1 MRPVIRPGILHRV
14 LVAQSLSHGSFRLN
28 RVVFGSV
35 GWCVRGKEFAG
46 LIVLVLTV
54 RMLKAAYALS
64 RQVDRLSGKLIGY
77 DVPKMRQVYLGR
89 NKCC

>member
-1 MRPVIRPGILHRV
+1 MRPVILHRV

-54 RMLKAAYALS
+54 RILKAAYALS
-64 RQVDRLSGKLIGY
+64 RQVDRL
-77 DVPKMRQVYLGR
+77 
-89 NKCC
+89 